1 MRSTL
6 ILAVLAGVC
15 VAVQTSLTGAAQRT
29 LGPLVLVAISGLTT
43 GVFALL
49 MSLVVAKP
57 EFTGRAVG
65 YAVTSGILGAVIVG
79 SIAVAAGQA
88 GVARAL
94 SLVITAQLI
103 AGLVLD
109 ALGVFGAGA
118 DFSILKALGVLL
130 IIAGGVLVVSFR
142 VFQLVSTAPL
152 APCQHASGLSKALAF
167 SLSPKFCAKRAGS
180 HSGGRQHNAGD
191 LS

>member
-1 MRSTL
+1 MRATL
-6 ILAVLAGVC
+6 ILAVLAGLC
-15 VAVQTSLTGAAQRT
+15 VAVQTSLTGSAQRV

-43 GVFALL
+43 GIVALAV
-49 MSLVVAKP
+49 SLVVAKP

-65 YAVTSGILGAVIVG
+65 YAVASGILGAVIVG

-94 SLVITAQLI
+94 SLVIATQLI

-109 ALGVFGAGA
+109 AFGIFGAGA

-130 IIAGGVLVVSFR
+130 IIAGGALVVSF
-142 VFQLVSTAPL
+142 
-152 APCQHASGLSKALAF
+152 
-167 SLSPKFCAKRAGS
+167 
-180 HSGGRQHNAGD
+180 
-191 LS
+191 

>member
-15 VAVQTSLTGAAQRT
+15 VAVQTSLTGAAQRA

-49 MSLVVAKP
+49 ISLVV
-57 EFTGRAVG
+57 FTGRAVG
-65 YAVTSGILGAVIVG
+65 YAVASGVLGAVIVG

-94 SLVITAQLI
+94 SLVIAAQLI

-109 ALGVFGAGA
+109 ALGIFGAGA

-130 IIAGGVLVVSFR
+130 IIAGGALVVSY
-142 VFQLVSTAPL
+142 
-152 APCQHASGLSKALAF
+152 
-167 SLSPKFCAKRAGS
+167 
-180 HSGGRQHNAGD
+180 
-191 LS
+191 

>member
-29 LGPLVLVAISGLTT
+29 LGPAALVAISGLTT
-43 GVFALL
+43 GGCALL
-49 MSLVVAKP
+49 VVFFVAKP

-65 YAVTSGILGAVIVG
+65 YAVASGVLGAVIVG
-79 SIAVAAGQA
+79 SIAVAAGQG

-94 SLVITAQLI
+94 SLVIAAQLI
-103 AGLVLD
+103 TGLLLD

-118 DFSILKALGVLL
+118 DFSLLKALGVVL
-130 IIAGGVLVVSFR
+130 IVAGGALVVTF
-142 VFQLVSTAPL
+142 
-152 APCQHASGLSKALAF
+152 
-167 SLSPKFCAKRAGS
+167 
-180 HSGGRQHNAGD
+180 
-191 LS
+191 

>member
-29 LGPLVLVAISGLTT
+29 LGPAVLVAISGLTT
-43 GVFALL
+43 GGCALL
-49 MSLVVAKP
+49 VSFFVAKP

-65 YAVTSGILGAVIVG
+65 YTVASGVLGAVIVG
-79 SIAVAAGQA
+79 SIAVAAGQG

-94 SLVITAQLI
+94 SLVIAAQLI
-103 AGLVLD
+103 TGLLLD

-118 DFSILKALGVLL
+118 DFSILKALGVVL
-130 IIAGGVLVVSFR
+130 IVAGGALVVSF
-142 VFQLVSTAPL
+142 
-152 APCQHASGLSKALAF
+152 
-167 SLSPKFCAKRAGS
+167 
-180 HSGGRQHNAGD
+180 
-191 LS
+191 